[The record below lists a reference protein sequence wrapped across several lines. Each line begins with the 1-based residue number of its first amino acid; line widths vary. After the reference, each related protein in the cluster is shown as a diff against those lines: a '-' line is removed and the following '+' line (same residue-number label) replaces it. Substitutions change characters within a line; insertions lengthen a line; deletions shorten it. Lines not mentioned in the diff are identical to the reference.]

1 MTLTTLKVQNPWTA
15 IADGSDARLTGG
27 RRDFTDMEKMAVPSL

>member
-1 MTLTTLKVQNPWTA
+1 MNRK
-15 IADGSDARLTGG
+15 ADGSDARLTGG